1 MMGQVG
7 MGKKSENRDILAEIL
22 SGAQENVVE
31 GLDTLYEIIR
41 LESRQPLKSDDY
53 TRNDA
58 LSQTDPNRPKKKT
71 THYLTQKVFDELSE
85 AKVDIRGLLPSVP
98 KSKVTKS
105 NIVNIAVRA
114 LLEEYKAKGLE
125 SALIKKVLP
134 KKTKTKSF
142 Y

>member
-1 MMGQVG
+1 

-22 SGAQENVVE
+22 SGVQEDVVE

-41 LESRQPLKSDDY
+41 LESRQPLKSDDD

-85 AKVDIRGLLPSVP
+85 VKVDIRGLLPSVP
-98 KSKVTKS
+98 KSEVTKS
-105 NIVNIAVRA
+105 NIVDIAVRA
-114 LLEEYKAKGLE
+114 LLEEYKRKGLE
-125 SALIKKVLP
+125 SALVKKVLS

-142 Y
+142 S